1 MGLVMGNLQNNMMI
15 EVEQFIGEQLEDYTN
30 EQVVKQVVQK
40 YGLWWMQF
48 ATEKLAEYQLEYGE

>member
-1 MGLVMGNLQNNMMI
+1 MGNLQNNMMI

-30 EQVVKQVVQK
+30 EQVVKQVVLK

>member
-1 MGLVMGNLQNNMMI
+1 MGNLQNNMML

-30 EQVVKQVVQK
+30 EQVVKQVVEK

>member
-1 MGLVMGNLQNNMMI
+1 MGNLQNNMMI